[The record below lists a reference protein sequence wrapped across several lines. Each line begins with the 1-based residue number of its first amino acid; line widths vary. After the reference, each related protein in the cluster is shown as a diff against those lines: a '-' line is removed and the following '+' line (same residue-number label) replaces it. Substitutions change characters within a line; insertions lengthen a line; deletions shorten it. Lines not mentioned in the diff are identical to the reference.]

1 MEYGPQIKISKQLHK
16 IKENKG
22 GEQMSNK
29 IYMSSEIN
37 DFTGRDE
44 MVLTQI
50 MDGEKDT
57 FTDNPNYQ
65 EVVFPIHSKP
75 IKEAK

>member
-1 MEYGPQIKISKQLHK
+1 
-16 IKENKG
+16 
-22 GEQMSNK
+22 MSNK